1 LAKIGDSSGS
11 ECFTSGRRRAPDQ
24 KGGIAVKEYSAL
36 SSNQHTADLN
46 QAILHHEK
54 LVRWVACRQWT
65 GDLPR
70 SDVWQV
76 GRIGLWHALERY
88 DPGRG
93 TAFSTYAIPAITRA
107 IWRAVVLAHRKPPE
121 ELTSHP
127 PQAAPDLEDHL
138 ERVISYEL
146 LHRLV
151 ARLPHRWRAVI
162 VTHYGLDGRP
172 AQTLSEL
179 ARAWEVKPQR
189 IFQLR
194 TEALLWLGHPARSL
208 ALRQWRG
215 CNTVADYQVYLA
227 RQRHWRRMT
236 RGRP

>member
-1 LAKIGDSSGS
+1 MK
-11 ECFTSGRRRAPDQ
+11 Q
-24 KGGIAVKEYSAL
+24 GIAQQECNTSWSIA
-36 SSNQHTADLN
+36 HTVDLD
-46 QAILHHEK
+46 QAILHHER
-54 LVRWVACRQWT
+54 LVRWVARRQWT
-65 GDLPR
+65 GDVPR

-88 DPGRG
+88 DPERG

-107 IWRAVVLAHRKPPE
+107 IWRAVTLAHRKPPE
-121 ELTSHP
+121 ELTPYP
-127 PQAAPDLEDHL
+127 PQAAPDLEDHV

-151 ARLPHRWRAVI
+151 AALPRRWRAVI
-162 VTHYGLDGRP
+162 VAHYGLDGRP

-179 ARAWEVKPQR
+179 ARAWGVKPQR

-208 ALRQWRG
+208 ALRQSLG
-215 CNTVADYQVYLA
+215 CNTVADYRAYLA
-227 RQRHWRRMT
+227 RQRWWRRMI
-236 RGRP
+236 RGRL